1 MKNMVRP
8 PLSSA
13 AFLLA
18 AALAQPAF
26 AQDGGVPLSREV
38 VQPLPSK
45 EVQRLDDAL
54 RRLARNSRNLS
65 ALTDAGS
72 AALELGDLEAA
83 MGFFGRAQDLSPSN
97 ASVKM
102 GMAAVFL
109 RSDRPIE
116 ALRLFTEAEAAGA
129 SSNAVAAERG
139 LAFDL
144 VGNNA
149 EAQASYKI
157 ALERGAGPDVAR
169 RLAISHAIAGNRE
182 DFEIV
187 LRPLVA
193 NRDFAAFRARA
204 FGLAILGETGEANA
218 IADAVMPRDL
228 AARMAPY
235 LNYMPRLTKAQQAAA
250 ANLGIFPKAVD
261 IGRDD
266 PRIAQYSGSTNVS
279 GADAR
284 LAPQGAPLGRA
295 ATDSRRRRP
304 DRTGSGGQ
312 LASTVVDTPAVAA
325 QPSASAT
332 PAASEL
338 PAVAATVGPS
348 IAVGPSAGTP
358 PGAVPNGNAEPARV
372 FASQAVTQPVPVSAN
387 ALATLEQTVPAA
399 IEEAASQAEPV
410 QLAAANTVADAGLD
424 TSSGEL
430 DEVIRVATPASSA
443 DELIGPKVDQDSPK
457 LGFDLERVATLA
469 DAQQPAAL
477 ASEVD
482 PASSETSFSATAP
495 APNGPVVQTV
505 PPARPSVSDAF
516 ADFASGGRTSVSA
529 AAGAVD
535 ISTLAVKREAPPQS
549 ESTPAKP
556 NHPKRYWVQI
566 ASVSDR
572 AAMKPEFRRIA
583 RKADDLLDGYSAH
596 AAEWGET
603 NRLLAGPVSSQ
614 KAAQE
619 LVSELKGNGVDSF
632 VHTSPEGKK
641 VDKIQ

>member
-1 MKNMVRP
+1 M
-8 PLSSA
+8 
-13 AFLLA
+13 
-18 AALAQPAF
+18 
-26 AQDGGVPLSREV
+26 
-38 VQPLPSK
+38 
-45 EVQRLDDAL
+45 
-54 RRLARNSRNLS
+54 
-65 ALTDAGS
+65 
-72 AALELGDLEAA
+72 
-83 MGFFGRAQDLSPSN
+83 
-97 ASVKM
+97 
-102 GMAAVFL
+102 
-109 RSDRPIE
+109 
-116 ALRLFTEAEAAGA
+116 
-129 SSNAVAAERG
+129 
-139 LAFDL
+139 
-144 VGNNA
+144 
-149 EAQASYKI
+149 
-157 ALERGAGPDVAR
+157 
-169 RLAISHAIAGNRE
+169 
-182 DFEIV
+182 
-187 LRPLVA
+187 
-193 NRDFAAFRARA
+193 
-204 FGLAILGETGEANA
+204 
-218 IADAVMPRDL
+218 
-228 AARMAPY
+228 
-235 LNYMPRLTKAQQAAA
+235 
-250 ANLGIFPKAVD
+250 
-261 IGRDD
+261 
-266 PRIAQYSGSTNVS
+266 
-279 GADAR
+279 
-284 LAPQGAPLGRA
+284 
-295 ATDSRRRRP
+295 
-304 DRTGSGGQ
+304 
-312 LASTVVDTPAVAA
+312 
-325 QPSASAT
+325 
-332 PAASEL
+332 
-338 PAVAATVGPS
+338 
-348 IAVGPSAGTP
+348 
-358 PGAVPNGNAEPARV
+358 PNGNAEPARV